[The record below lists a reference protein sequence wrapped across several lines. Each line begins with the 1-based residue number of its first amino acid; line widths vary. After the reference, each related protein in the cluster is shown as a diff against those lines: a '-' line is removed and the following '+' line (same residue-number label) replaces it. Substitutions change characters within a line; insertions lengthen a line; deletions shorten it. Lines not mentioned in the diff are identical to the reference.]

1 MRRMSELLAGRR
13 GLVVGVA
20 NERSLAYG
28 IARAARQHGAE
39 VVLTHQNERLREPV
53 SKIATE
59 LGAAAVLPCDV
70 AEDAQIAA
78 LMTDLQG
85 RWGRLDFV
93 VHAVAAARREELD
106 GRFVDTSRAGFAMA
120 LDVSVYSLLALARA
134 AEPLLRQGTHP
145 SILTLSYY
153 AAEKAMPHYNVM
165 GVAKAALESAV
176 RYLALDLGPQR
187 IRVNALSPGPVRTL
201 SAAGVKG
208 LRKML
213 AHVEQHAPLHRNV
226 TLEDVGDAAL
236 GLLSHLGRSVTG
248 EIVHV
253 DGGYHVLGAP
263 GVDGP

>member
-1 MRRMSELLAGRR
+1 MTELLAGRR

-20 NERSLAYG
+20 NERSLAFG

-39 VVLTHQNERLREPV
+39 VALTYQNERLRESV
-53 SKIATE
+53 SQIATS
-59 LGAAAVLPCDV
+59 LGDAPVLPCDV
-70 AEDAQIAA
+70 TSDAQITALMAA
-78 LMTDLQG
+78 LQA
-85 RWGRLDFV
+85 RWGQLDFV
-93 VHAVAAARREELD
+93 VHAVAAAKREELD
-106 GRFVDTSRAGFAMA
+106 ARFVDTSREGFALA

-134 AEPLLRQGTHP
+134 AEPLLLRGTHP

-176 RYLALDLGPQR
+176 RYLAQDLGPQQ

-201 SAAGVKG
+201 SAAGIKG

-213 AHVEQHAPLHRNV
+213 AHVEQHAPLRRNV
-226 TLEDVGDAAL
+226 LLDDVGDAAL
-236 GLLSHLGRSVTG
+236 GLLSHLGRGVTG

-253 DGGYHVLGAP
+253 DGGYHALGAP
-263 GVDGP
+263 GVEGS